1 MSAIPLFYCSLRSG
15 ILDVRR
21 LLGMGLKIGMGTG
34 RNIGIKQWLL
44 YNMVL

>member
-1 MSAIPLFYCSLRSG
+1 MSAISLFYCSLRSG